1 MLTTRFIAAM
11 VSRPWR
17 ASKVVAVPADS
28 APLTVFV
35 TGCASGIGR
44 DLADALL
51 NAGHRLWA
59 TDIAIERLRAHATE
73 ERWPSDRSAC
83 AELDVSDAD
92 AWQRCYTAAIAR
104 FGALDLH
111 INVAGYLKPGWI
123 DSISLAEID
132 RHIDVNIR
140 GVAYGTALAARHM
153 RARGRG
159 QIINVASLAG
169 IAAIPGIAI
178 YSATKHAVRG
188 LSLAAAAE
196 LREHG
201 VAVTTIYPD
210 AVQTPMLDLQIKDD
224 AAALTFSGHRPLR
237 TEEVVRAILEDAMHN
252 KKLEVALPRG
262 RAWLARIAGLFPTGT
277 RLLQRR
283 LQRRGAAAQ
292 AALRKRS

>member
-1 MLTTRFIAAM
+1 M
-11 VSRPWR
+11 VSRPCHG
-17 ASKVVAVPADS
+17 SKVVTVPVDNT
-28 APLTVFV
+28 PLTVFA

-44 DLADALL
+44 HLADALL
-51 NAGHRLWA
+51 DAGHRLWA
-59 TDIAIERLRAHATE
+59 TDIAIEDLRTHATS
-73 ERWPSDRSAC
+73 RSWPGDRSVC

-92 AWQRCYTAAIAR
+92 AWQRCYAAAIAH
-104 FGALDLH
+104 FGAIDLH

-123 DSISLAEID
+123 DAISLAEID

-153 RARGRG
+153 CTRGHG

-196 LREHG
+196 LRERG
-201 VAVTTIYPD
+201 VKVSTIYPD
-210 AVQTPMLDLQIKDD
+210 AVQTPMLDLQVDDD
-224 AAALTFSGHRPLR
+224 AAALTFSGGPPLR
-237 TEEVVRAILEDAMHN
+237 TEEVVNAILNDAMRN
-252 KKLEVALPRG
+252 QKLEVALPRG
-262 RAWLARIAGLFPTGT
+262 RAWLARIAGLFPAST
-277 RLLQRR
+277 RYLQRR

-292 AALRKRS
+292 VRLRKRHEDV

>member
-1 MLTTRFIAAM
+1 M
-11 VSRPWR
+11 VSRPYH
-17 ASKVVAVPADS
+17 ASKVIAVPVDN

-44 DLADALL
+44 HLADALL
-51 NAGHRLWA
+51 DAGHRLWA
-59 TDIAIERLRAHATE
+59 TDIAIENLRTHAAS
-73 ERWPSDRSAC
+73 RGWPSDRSVC
-83 AELDVSDAD
+83 AELDVSDAN
-92 AWQRCYTAAIAR
+92 AWQRCYAAAIAH
-104 FGALDLH
+104 FGDLDLH
-111 INVAGYLKPGWI
+111 INVAGYLQPGWI

-153 RARGRG
+153 CARGRG

-196 LREHG
+196 LQERG
-201 VAVTTIYPD
+201 IKVTTVSPD
-210 AVQTPMLDLQIKDD
+210 AVQTPMLDLQVGDD
-224 AAALTFSGHRPLR
+224 AAALTFSGGRPLR
-237 TEEVVRAILEDAMHN
+237 TEEVVQAILGDAMRN
-252 KKLEVALPRG
+252 QSLEVALPRG
-262 RAWLARIAGLFPTGT
+262 RAWLARIAGLFPAST

-283 LQRRGAAAQ
+283 LQRRGAATQ
-292 AALRKRS
+292 ARLRKRKERNSHNDR